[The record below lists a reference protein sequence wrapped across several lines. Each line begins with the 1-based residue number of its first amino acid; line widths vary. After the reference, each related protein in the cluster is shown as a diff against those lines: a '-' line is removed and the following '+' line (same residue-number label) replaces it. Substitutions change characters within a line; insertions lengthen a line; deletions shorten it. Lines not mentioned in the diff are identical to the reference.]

1 MKSKFSAA
9 FRRNLP
15 LSRVW
20 KRPRTV
26 FASALLLFAAGT
38 ALACPSKV
46 TLNIQST
53 GYSGP
58 IDIEFR
64 KGNRPG
70 SKVVRTQRVIT
81 RGAVEIP
88 DVCPATYFFA
98 FSTPDADSVSV
109 TRYFEVTD
117 NGQQYSNPV
126 ITVTYS
132 RSTGSGDTARVGSA
146 RRKDL

>member
-1 MKSKFSAA
+1 
-9 FRRNLP
+9 
-15 LSRVW
+15 V
-20 KRPRTV
+20 
-26 FASALLLFAAGT
+26 
-38 ALACPSKV
+38 LACPSKV

-64 KGNRPG
+64 KGSRPG
-70 SKVVRTQRVIT
+70 SKVLNSHRVVT
-81 RGAVEIP
+81 RGSVEIP
-88 DVCPATYFFA
+88 GVCPATYFFA
-98 FSTPDADSVSV
+98 FSTPDADSVNV
-109 TRYFEVTD
+109 TRYFEVVN

-132 RSTGSGDTARVGSA
+132 RSTGTEADRVGSA